1 MNVFAHPTNV
11 DINNRIVVLDLYEMG
26 EQLRPTALVVALEA
40 IQNRVMENRK
50 RGKYTWVFLDEVY
63 LYFKYKYSG
72 EILYR
77 AWKRF
82 RKYGAALTAAS
93 QNVEECLKS
102 ETARLMF
109 ANSEFLL
116 LFNQAATDR
125 GAVKLLRISD
135 TQLSYITNAEA
146 GHGLL
151 RMGGSIVP
159 FVNTIPRDTELYKL
173 MTTTPGEN
181 LV

>member
-1 MNVFAHPTNV
+1 MSSSSSGVRSKNSGNT
-11 DINNRIVVLDLYEMG
+11 
-26 EQLRPTALVVALEA
+26 RPTCF
-40 IQNRVMENRK
+40 K

-82 RKYGAALTAAS
+82 RKYGAALTAAT

-116 LFNQAATDR
+116 LFKLLSNNNKIFTRRQLMDEIWDLDSESDERTVNVHINRLRDR
-125 GAVKLLRISD
+125 FRDNPDFDIVTVRGLGYKAVK
-135 TQLSYITNAEA
+135 TC
-146 GHGLL
+146 
-151 RMGGSIVP
+151 
-159 FVNTIPRDTELYKL
+159 
-173 MTTTPGEN
+173 
-181 LV
+181 